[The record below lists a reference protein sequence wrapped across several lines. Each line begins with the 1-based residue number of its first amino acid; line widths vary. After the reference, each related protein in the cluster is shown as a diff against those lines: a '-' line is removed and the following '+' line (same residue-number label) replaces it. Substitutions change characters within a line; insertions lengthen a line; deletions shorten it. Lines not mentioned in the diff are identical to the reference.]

1 MCAGQA
7 LAASAFLGAVCG
19 FQACVLCGW
28 AGGRAASANS
38 SHPACSSHKQ
48 AAAPYQGGTKSTRT
62 RSHSLKTVG
71 GMAVQ
76 LPDALDHVPLVQVV
90 VGKPVKPSLQVVL
103 QEAPEAAG
111 RGAGPCRSIGDVG
124 AGLAGAV

>member
-1 MCAGQA
+1 MQQA
-7 LAASAFLGAVCG
+7 P
-19 FQACVLCGW
+19 
-28 AGGRAASANS
+28 

-90 VGKPVKPSLQVVL
+90 VGKPAKPSLQVVL

-111 RGAGPCRSIGDVG
+111 RGQAHAAPLVTL
-124 AGLAGAV
+124 GLGWLVQSEDSRAAKKCAADKAAL